1 MKVIK
6 SSIVYV
12 LIFCVVSFFVYNN
25 RDSYSTSYKPLCVGD
40 CVKQDMTSE
49 LENGNYIY
57 ILESSRFSNFALKY
71 SNYTATGAFYLTAN
85 YKDDNGDI
93 VRVTGMSFDIDK
105 SQMSWPFIGDAAISY
120 EDGKIFITG
129 NKKIFESVSSEFRH
143 KLDDAL
149 YNMKLVASQHDDEL
163 KPKKLLNGQEK

>member
-25 RDSYSTSYKPLCVGD
+25 RDSYSTSYKPLCVSD
-40 CVKQDMTSE
+40 CVKKDMTRE
-49 LENGNYIY
+49 LESGDYTY
-57 ILESSRFSNFALKY
+57 ILKSDSFNNFALKY

-85 YKDDNGDI
+85 YKDDNGNI